1 MTKPFGKNTSGA
13 DKLLL
18 TITWAIDCEQ
28 SIVRSSRSSA
38 LRYGL
43 PSWVSVKYTCGEW
56 DRYLFKPR
64 RPPLWY
70 MWNQGGCW
78 TGRRSILTI
87 LRKNRGLWTV
97 YLSQWNQ
104 WRVWPTFFNLFFYQ
118 QAFNSRWREKQVC
131 HSFFYGFLPSCFF
144 ALTKKSLLAHE
155 MRLSWRQRQ

>member
-1 MTKPFGKNTSGA
+1 MTTPLGENTSVA

-28 SIVRSSRSSA
+28 SIVRSRSRSSA

-64 RPPLWY
+64 RPPPWY
-70 MWNQGGCW
+70 IWNQDGCW
-78 TGRRSILTI
+78 TGKRSILTI

-104 WRVWPTFFNLFFYQ
+104 WRVWPTFFNLFFTNRHLTVVDERNRCVIVSFM
-118 QAFNSRWREKQVC
+118 AFFR
-131 HSFFYGFLPSCFF
+131 H
-144 ALTKKSLLAHE
+144 ASLL
-155 MRLSWRQRQ
+155 